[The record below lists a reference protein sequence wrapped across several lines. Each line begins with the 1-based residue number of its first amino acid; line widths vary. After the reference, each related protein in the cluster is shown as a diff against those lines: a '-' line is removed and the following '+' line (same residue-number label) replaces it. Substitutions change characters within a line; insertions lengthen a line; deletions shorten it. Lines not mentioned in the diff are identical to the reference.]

1 MSTEHRRHARHPVEV
16 AAEITAAGSTLVAA
30 TQNISEGGV
39 GLVLDRSLEEG
50 QDIALTLFLT
60 QDGIEDPDEEPFE
73 ARAKVAW
80 SKAAGDTHVIGVQ
93 FGVISPAQRAQLTR
107 FLAALG

>member
-1 MSTEHRRHARHPVEV
+1 MSTEHRRHARYPVEV
-16 AAEITAAGSTLVAA
+16 AAEITTSGSTLVAA

-39 GLVLDRSLEEG
+39 GLVLDRPLEPG
-50 QDIALTLFLT
+50 QQIALTLFLT

-80 SKAAGDTHVIGVQ
+80 SKAAGDTHVVGVEL
-93 FGVISPAQRAQLTR
+93 GAITPAQRAQLTR
-107 FLAALG
+107 FIAAVS